1 MKCPR
6 CGSTHI
12 SNREVGKR
20 TGATVGSLVG
30 AAVGT
35 ATALRGAQAGAA
47 LGALAGPVGMVA
59 GGITGAILTGLL
71 AGSAGC
77 AVGSVAGNMADSNFL
92 DNRGCLDCG
101 HTFREDV
108 APTSVNVQYTPGSRP
123 ASASAGGP
131 DVDPRAP
138 QPGSAGI
145 PSTIAMHFHED

>member
-35 ATALRGAQAGAA
+35 ASALRTVQVGASI
-47 LGALAGPVGMVA
+47 GALAGPVGAVA
-59 GGITGAILTGLL
+59 GGLSGAVVSGLL

-77 AVGSVAGNMADSNFL
+77 ALGSVAGNLADANFL
-92 DNRGCLDCG
+92 DNRACLDCG
-101 HTFREDV
+101 HSFREDV
-108 APTSVNVQYTPGSRP
+108 APTSVNMEFTAAAPGGEARAARSQP
-123 ASASAGGP
+123 
-131 DVDPRAP
+131 PRG
-138 QPGSAGI
+138 QPGT
-145 PSTIAMHFHED
+145 STFDMHFHEE